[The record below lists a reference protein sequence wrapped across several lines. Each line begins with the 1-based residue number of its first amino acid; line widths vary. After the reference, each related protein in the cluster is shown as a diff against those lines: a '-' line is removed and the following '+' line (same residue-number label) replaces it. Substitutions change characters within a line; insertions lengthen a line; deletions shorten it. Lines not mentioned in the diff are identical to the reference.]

1 MKNVRSVLLK
11 AFSLYTVVSLVV
23 SIVIFGI
30 GYFTFADEVGG
41 KFLTFAIIAI
51 LVNLA
56 ISITYNLVATSDKN
70 PSMKKLQDVFDQVA
84 TGDFSN
90 LEEQGEEFSN
100 DSNLN
105 SLRTG
110 FIGVMNTFKAVI
122 VGMKEES
129 KRMED
134 MVGNLESTAR
144 GAKTSIENIRTSMNT
159 IADVAIA
166 ENTEAIQTVDDM
178 NELST
183 QIEDINQEIK
193 RINTYIER
201 SQSSNVKN
209 AQAMQLVHQSWI
221 EEHQSQSQLVNE
233 MTDMNHDIQNIGK
246 IVQLI
251 KDISEQTNLLALNA
265 SIEAA
270 RAGEAGHGFAIVAEE
285 VRSLAEQ
292 SNQSTKNIRDIIEVI
307 RKKSEQ
313 MVESV
318 TTSYAKSQQQTEVLD
333 QAISTSN
340 EISQIVEQFVES
352 IQSIESAVDSIVE
365 KKDMVQ
371 QAIRN
376 ISSSIG
382 ETSAGSQEATSSLE
396 NFSLVI
402 DEFERGIQEIESIAS
417 ILKFQVDSFKL

>member
-100 DSNLN
+100 DRNLN

-110 FIGVMNTFKAVI
+110 FIGVMNSFKAVI

-178 NELST
+178 NDLST

-221 EEHQSQSQLVNE
+221 EEHQFQSQLVNE

-318 TTSYAKSQQQTEVLD
+318 TTSYARSQQQTEVLD

>member
-70 PSMKKLQDVFDQVA
+70 PSMKKLQDVFAQVA

-90 LEEQGEEFSN
+90 LEDQGEEFSN
-100 DSNLN
+100 DRNLN

-144 GAKTSIENIRTSMNT
+144 GAKTSIENIRTSMDT

-178 NELST
+178 NDLST

-382 ETSAGSQEATSSLE
+382 ETSARSQEATSSLE

-402 DEFERGIQEIESIAS
+402 DEFERGIQEIASIAS

>member
-70 PSMKKLQDVFDQVA
+70 PAMKNLQDIFDRVA

-100 DSNLN
+100 DRNLN

-110 FIGVMNTFKAVI
+110 FIGVMNSFKAVI

-178 NELST
+178 NDLST

-221 EEHQSQSQLVNE
+221 EEHQFQSQLVNE

-318 TTSYAKSQQQTEVLD
+318 TTSYARSQQQTEVLD

>member
-100 DSNLN
+100 DRNLN

-129 KRMED
+129 KHMED
-134 MVGNLESTAR
+134 MVSNLESTAS

-221 EEHQSQSQLVNE
+221 EEHQTQSQLVNE

-313 MVESV
+313 MVESM

>member
-100 DSNLN
+100 DRNLN

-313 MVESV
+313 MVESM

>member
-100 DSNLN
+100 DRNLN

-129 KRMED
+129 KHMED
-134 MVGNLESTAR
+134 MVSNLESTAS

-221 EEHQSQSQLVNE
+221 EEHQTQSQLVNE

-313 MVESV
+313 MVESM

-352 IQSIESAVDSIVE
+352 SQSIESAVDSIVE

>member
-70 PSMKKLQDVFDQVA
+70 PAMKNLQDIFDRVA

-100 DSNLN
+100 DRNLN

-110 FIGVMNTFKAVI
+110 FIGVMNSFKAVI

-178 NELST
+178 NDLST

-221 EEHQSQSQLVNE
+221 EEHQFQSHLVNE

-318 TTSYAKSQQQTEVLD
+318 TTSYARSQQQTEVLD

>member
-41 KFLTFAIIAI
+41 KFLAFAIIAI

-56 ISITYNLVATSDKN
+56 ISIAYNLVATSDKN

-100 DSNLN
+100 DRNLN

-166 ENTEAIQTVDDM
+166 ENTEAIQTVEDM

>member
-70 PSMKKLQDVFDQVA
+70 PSMKKLQDLFAQVA

-100 DSNLN
+100 DRNLN

-178 NELST
+178 NDLST

-318 TTSYAKSQQQTEVLD
+318 TTSYARSQQQTEVLD

-382 ETSAGSQEATSSLE
+382 ETSAGTQEATSSLE

>member
-70 PSMKKLQDVFDQVA
+70 PSMKKLQDAFDQVA

-100 DSNLN
+100 DRNLN

-110 FIGVMNTFKAVI
+110 FIGVINTFKAVI

>member
-100 DSNLN
+100 DRNLN

-110 FIGVMNTFKAVI
+110 FIGVMNAFKAVI

-178 NELST
+178 NDLST

-402 DEFERGIQEIESIAS
+402 DEFERGIQEIASIAS

>member
-100 DSNLN
+100 DRNLN

-129 KRMED
+129 KHMED
-134 MVGNLESTAR
+134 MVSNLESTAS

-221 EEHQSQSQLVNE
+221 EEHQTQSQLVNE

-313 MVESV
+313 MVESM

-340 EISQIVEQFVES
+340 EIYQIVEQFVES
-352 IQSIESAVDSIVE
+352 SQSIESAVDSIVE

>member
-56 ISITYNLVATSDKN
+56 ISISYNLVATSDKN
-70 PSMKKLQDVFDQVA
+70 PSMKKLQEVFDQVA

-100 DSNLN
+100 DRNLN

-178 NELST
+178 NDLST

>member
-100 DSNLN
+100 DRNLN

-122 VGMKEES
+122 VGIKEES
-129 KRMED
+129 KHMED
-134 MVGNLESTAR
+134 MVSNLESTAS

-221 EEHQSQSQLVNE
+221 EEHQTQSQLVNE

-313 MVESV
+313 MVESM

-352 IQSIESAVDSIVE
+352 SQSIESAVDSIVE

>member
-70 PSMKKLQDVFDQVA
+70 PSMKRLQDVFDQVA
-84 TGDFSN
+84 TGDFSD

-100 DSNLN
+100 DRNLN

-417 ILKFQVDSFKL
+417 ILKFQADSFKL

>member
-70 PSMKKLQDVFDQVA
+70 PSMKKLQDVFAQVA

-100 DSNLN
+100 DRNLN

>member
-70 PSMKKLQDVFDQVA
+70 PAMKNLQDIFDRVA

-100 DSNLN
+100 DRNLN

-178 NELST
+178 NDLST

-318 TTSYAKSQQQTEVLD
+318 TTSYAKGQQQTEVLD

-340 EISQIVEQFVES
+340 EFSQIVEQFVES

-382 ETSAGSQEATSSLE
+382 ETSARSQEATSSLE

-402 DEFERGIQEIESIAS
+402 DEFERGIQEIASIAS

>member
-100 DSNLN
+100 DRNLN

-178 NELST
+178 NDLST

>member
-100 DSNLN
+100 DRNLN

-178 NELST
+178 NDLST

-417 ILKFQVDSFKL
+417 ILKFQVNSFKL

>member
-70 PSMKKLQDVFDQVA
+70 PAMKNLQDIFDQVA

-100 DSNLN
+100 DRNLN

-178 NELST
+178 NDLST

-382 ETSAGSQEATSSLE
+382 ETSARSQEATSSLE

-402 DEFERGIQEIESIAS
+402 DEFERGIQEIASIAS

>member
-70 PSMKKLQDVFDQVA
+70 PAMENLQDIFDRVA

-100 DSNLN
+100 DRNLN

-159 IADVAIA
+159 IADVAVA

-178 NELST
+178 DELST

-318 TTSYAKSQQQTEVLD
+318 TTSYARSQQQTEVLD

>member
-84 TGDFSN
+84 TGDFSD

-100 DSNLN
+100 DRNLN

-318 TTSYAKSQQQTEVLD
+318 TTSYSKSQQQTEVLD

-417 ILKFQVDSFKL
+417 ILKFQADSFKL

>member
-70 PSMKKLQDVFDQVA
+70 PAMENLQDIFDRVA

-100 DSNLN
+100 DRNLN

-159 IADVAIA
+159 IADVAVA

-178 NELST
+178 DELST

>member
-100 DSNLN
+100 DRNLN

-110 FIGVMNTFKAVI
+110 FIGVINTFKAVI

-221 EEHQSQSQLVNE
+221 EEHQTQSQLVNE

-313 MVESV
+313 MVESM

-352 IQSIESAVDSIVE
+352 SQSIESAVDSIVE

>member
-100 DSNLN
+100 DRNLN

-122 VGMKEES
+122 VGKKEES
-129 KRMED
+129 KHMEV
-134 MVGNLESTAR
+134 MVSNLESTAS

-166 ENTEAIQTVDDM
+166 ENTEAIHTVDDK

-183 QIEDINQEIK
+183 QI
-193 RINTYIER
+193 
-201 SQSSNVKN
+201 
-209 AQAMQLVHQSWI
+209 
-221 EEHQSQSQLVNE
+221 
-233 MTDMNHDIQNIGK
+233 
-246 IVQLI
+246 
-251 KDISEQTNLLALNA
+251 
-265 SIEAA
+265 
-270 RAGEAGHGFAIVAEE
+270 
-285 VRSLAEQ
+285 
-292 SNQSTKNIRDIIEVI
+292 
-307 RKKSEQ
+307 
-313 MVESV
+313 
-318 TTSYAKSQQQTEVLD
+318 
-333 QAISTSN
+333 
-340 EISQIVEQFVES
+340 
-352 IQSIESAVDSIVE
+352 
-365 KKDMVQ
+365 
-371 QAIRN
+371 
-376 ISSSIG
+376 
-382 ETSAGSQEATSSLE
+382 
-396 NFSLVI
+396 
-402 DEFERGIQEIESIAS
+402 
-417 ILKFQVDSFKL
+417 

>member
-100 DSNLN
+100 DRNLN

-129 KRMED
+129 KHMED
-134 MVGNLESTAR
+134 MVSNLKSTAS

-221 EEHQSQSQLVNE
+221 EEHQTQSQLVNE

-313 MVESV
+313 MVESM

-352 IQSIESAVDSIVE
+352 SQSIESAVDSIVE

>member
-70 PSMKKLQDVFDQVA
+70 PAMKNLQDIFDRVA

-100 DSNLN
+100 DRNLN

-122 VGMKEES
+122 IGMKEES

-178 NELST
+178 NDLST

-318 TTSYAKSQQQTEVLD
+318 TTSYARSQQQTEVLD

-352 IQSIESAVDSIVE
+352 IQSIESAVGSIVE

>member
-70 PSMKKLQDVFDQVA
+70 PSMKKLQDLFAQVA

-100 DSNLN
+100 DRNLN

-110 FIGVMNTFKAVI
+110 FIGVMNSFKAVI

-178 NELST
+178 NDLST

-221 EEHQSQSQLVNE
+221 EEHQFQSHLVNE

-318 TTSYAKSQQQTEVLD
+318 TTSYARSQQQTEVLD

>member
-70 PSMKKLQDVFDQVA
+70 PAMKNLQDIFDRVA

-100 DSNLN
+100 DRNLN

-110 FIGVMNTFKAVI
+110 FIGVMNSFKAVI

-178 NELST
+178 NDLST

-221 EEHQSQSQLVNE
+221 EEHQFQSQLVNE

-318 TTSYAKSQQQTEVLD
+318 TTSYAGSQQQTEVLD

>member
-100 DSNLN
+100 DRNLN

-178 NELST
+178 NDLST

-307 RKKSEQ
+307 RKKIRTNGRVCDYFLCEKS
-313 MVESV
+313 
-318 TTSYAKSQQQTEVLD
+318 TTNRSL
-333 QAISTSN
+333 
-340 EISQIVEQFVES
+340 
-352 IQSIESAVDSIVE
+352 
-365 KKDMVQ
+365 
-371 QAIRN
+371 R
-376 ISSSIG
+376 SSH
-382 ETSAGSQEATSSLE
+382 
-396 NFSLVI
+396 F
-402 DEFERGIQEIESIAS
+402 D
-417 ILKFQVDSFKL
+417 FK

>member
-70 PSMKKLQDVFDQVA
+70 PSMKKLQDLFAQVA

-100 DSNLN
+100 DRNLN

-178 NELST
+178 NDLST

-318 TTSYAKSQQQTEVLD
+318 TTSYARSQQQTEVLD

>member
-70 PSMKKLQDVFDQVA
+70 PSMKKLQDVFAQVA

-100 DSNLN
+100 DRNLN

-178 NELST
+178 NDLST

>member
-11 AFSLYTVVSLVV
+11 AFSLYTVVLLVV

-70 PSMKKLQDVFDQVA
+70 PSMKKLQDAFDQVA

-100 DSNLN
+100 DRNLN

-178 NELST
+178 NDLST

>member
-100 DSNLN
+100 DRNLN

-110 FIGVMNTFKAVI
+110 FIGVMNAFKAVI

-178 NELST
+178 NDLST

-382 ETSAGSQEATSSLE
+382 ETSARSQEATSSLE

-402 DEFERGIQEIESIAS
+402 DEFERGIQEIVSIAS

>member
-70 PSMKKLQDVFDQVA
+70 PAMENLQDIFDRVA

-100 DSNLN
+100 DRNLN

-110 FIGVMNTFKAVI
+110 FIGVMNSFKAVI

-159 IADVAIA
+159 IADVAVA

-178 NELST
+178 DELST

-221 EEHQSQSQLVNE
+221 EEHQFQSHLVNE

-318 TTSYAKSQQQTEVLD
+318 TTSYARSQQQTEVLD

>member
-70 PSMKKLQDVFDQVA
+70 PAMKNLQDIFDRVA

-100 DSNLN
+100 DRNLN

-110 FIGVMNTFKAVI
+110 FIGVMNSFKAVI

-178 NELST
+178 NDLST

-221 EEHQSQSQLVNE
+221 EEHQFQSQLVNE

>member
-100 DSNLN
+100 DRNLN

-221 EEHQSQSQLVNE
+221 EEHQTQSQLVNE

-313 MVESV
+313 MVESM

-352 IQSIESAVDSIVE
+352 SQSIESAVDSIVE

>member
-1 MKNVRSVLLK
+1 MENVRSVLLK

-30 GYFTFADEVGG
+30 SYFTFADEVGG

-100 DSNLN
+100 DRNLN

-110 FIGVMNTFKAVI
+110 FIGVINTFKAVI